1 MNEAEREKVVNGGV
15 LRCSLFTFIATCPEH
30 VSNNKQNSS
39 HFDFFF
45 CLLCAA
51 SNLLYPLHPFPSP
64 LFLQINMGRKFSKRK
79 NAPPRKERDPNAT
92 YVAVVKENAKME
104 EYYKAQKIMSD
115 EEWPVFWEHLKV
127 TLPTTF
133 RITGTRR

>member
-1 MNEAEREKVVNGGV
+1 
-15 LRCSLFTFIATCPEH
+15 
-30 VSNNKQNSS
+30 
-39 HFDFFF
+39 
-45 CLLCAA
+45 
-51 SNLLYPLHPFPSP
+51 
-64 LFLQINMGRKFSKRK
+64 MGRKFSKRK